1 MQARDSEW
9 ANRTKAQN
17 MEIALNSGLIKEVA
31 SSHVVLILE
40 VEEREGHDP

>member
-17 MEIALNSGLIKEVA
+17 MEIAYFNSGLIKEVA

-40 VEEREGHDP
+40 VEGVEKT